1 MAGQTITQAVAQNN
15 GGNLEQSRAQRMASF
30 KDMLDRMAPEIARA
44 LPAHLT
50 AERMARITLT
60 QARQTPRL
68 LACTAES
75 LAGAVLTC
83 AQLGMEPGPTGEAFF
98 VPRRNGDTGEWEAS
112 FQLGYKGMAK
122 LFWQHPL
129 AKYLN
134 TATIR
139 VNDEFDYDLGTTPY
153 LKHKP
158 NKGDRGAEE
167 GHWYA
172 VYLLTNGGF
181 GFAVLDKPAVD
192 RRRRASA
199 QPYGFGWKNNYN
211 EMAEKSALRD
221 AFDTMPKSAEMAR
234 ALAWDGEVRTNLDL
248 DAIDEPP
255 QRDQDS
261 ADDNPLHYG
270 EDEVADSEGGQQ

>member
-1 MAGQTITQAVAQNN
+1 MPGQTITQAVAERN
-15 GGNLEQSRAQRMASF
+15 GTSVEQSRAARLASF
-30 KDMLDRMAPEIARA
+30 KDMLDRMAPEIDRA

-60 QARQTPRL
+60 QARQAPDL

-98 VPRRNGDTGEWEAS
+98 IPRRNKHGVWEAS
-112 FQLGYKGMAK
+112 FELGYKGMAK

-139 VNDEFDYDLGTTPY
+139 AKDEFDYDLGTTPF
-153 LKHKP
+153 LRHKP
-158 NKGDRGAEE
+158 NKGDRGEPE

-181 GFAVLDKPAVD
+181 GFAVLDKPAVE
-192 RRRRASA
+192 RRRRASK
-199 QPYGFGWKNNYN
+199 QPNGFGWANNYN

-221 AFDTMPKSAEMAR
+221 AFDTMPKSPEMAR

-255 QRDQDS
+255 QREQ
-261 ADDNPLHYG
+261 ADEDNPLHYTA
-270 EDEVADSEGGQQ
+270 DEIAESEGEK

>member
-1 MAGQTITQAVAQNN
+1 MAGQTITKALAERN
-15 GGNLEQSRAQRMASF
+15 GGSVEQSRAHRMASF
-30 KDMLDRMAPEIARA
+30 KDMLERMAPEIARA

-60 QARQTPRL
+60 QARQTPKL
-68 LACTAES
+68 LGCTAES

-98 VPRRNGDTGEWEAS
+98 IPRRNGDTGEWEAS
-112 FQLGYKGMAK
+112 FELGYKGMAK

-134 TATIR
+134 TATVR
-139 VNDEFDYDLGTTPY
+139 VKDEFDYDLGTTPY

-158 NKGDRGAEE
+158 NKGERGDPE

-172 VYLLTNGGF
+172 VYLLVNGGF
-181 GFAVLDKPAVD
+181 GFAVLDKPEVE
-192 RRRRASA
+192 RRRSASK
-199 QPYGFGWKNNYN
+199 QPNGFGWSRNYN
-211 EMAEKSALRD
+211 QMAEKSALRD
-221 AFDTMPKSAEMAR
+221 AFDTMPKSPEMAR

-255 QRDQDS
+255 QPAEKPDE
-261 ADDNPLHYG
+261 ANPH
-270 EDEVADSEGGQQ
+270 DEGAESEGGQS

>member
-1 MAGQTITQAVAQNN
+1 MAGQTITKALAERN
-15 GGNLEQSRAQRMASF
+15 GGSVEQSRAHRMASF
-30 KDMLDRMAPEIARA
+30 KDMLERMAPEIARA

-60 QARQTPRL
+60 QARQTPKL
-68 LACTAES
+68 LGCTAES

-98 VPRRNGDTGEWEAS
+98 IPRRNGDTGEWEAS
-112 FQLGYKGMAK
+112 FELGYKGMAK

-134 TATIR
+134 TATVRIK
-139 VNDEFDYDLGTTPY
+139 DEFDYDLGTTPY

-158 NKGDRGAEE
+158 NKGERGDPE

-172 VYLLTNGGF
+172 VYLLVNGGF
-181 GFAVLDKPAVD
+181 GFAVLDKPEVE
-192 RRRRASA
+192 RRRSASK
-199 QPYGFGWKNNYN
+199 QPNGFGWSRNYN
-211 EMAEKSALRD
+211 QMAEKSALRD
-221 AFDTMPKSAEMAR
+221 AFDTMPKSPEMAR

-255 QRDQDS
+255 QPAEKPDE
-261 ADDNPLHYG
+261 ANPHDVG
-270 EDEVADSEGGQQ
+270 AESEGGQS